1 MTDVQ
6 GNDVFENTQNI
17 GQNAETPAQINNE
30 ESRLTQNETLTKE
43 QLIDQIK
50 DLIDKPVDTV
60 KDTIDTL
67 KQSYYK
73 IRKSEVETLRKAYMA
88 NHPDDNGEGFT
99 VEPDPAEE
107 KLKELLNIF
116 KEKKAAYQ
124 QEQEKIK
131 ENNYLRKIAIIDEIK
146 KFIDDSDNINKYYTQ
161 FQQLQQN
168 FKEITDIPANKVNE
182 VWKTY
187 QATVEQ
193 FYDLLKINKELRDYD
208 FKKNLDQKI
217 ALCESAEA
225 LAAEEDVL
233 SAFRTLQQLHN
244 EWRETGPVAKELRE
258 ELWTRFKNA
267 SSVINKRHQ
276 QYFESQKEN
285 EKKNEEGKTA
295 LCEKIEAIDMASLKT
310 FAAWDEKTKEIIAM
324 QEEWKTFGFAS
335 RKMNNQLFERFRE
348 SCDKF
353 FKQKAEFF
361 KSAKEEMAKNLEA
374 KRALCEKAESLK
386 DSTDWKNTA
395 DILTA
400 LQKEWKTIGPV
411 SKKYSDQV
419 WKRFISACDY
429 FFEQKAQNS
438 SSRKQEEIQN
448 LALKKEI
455 IEKLAQIPD
464 TIDSETGIKEIKSLI
479 AEWNQ
484 IGHVPYKEKDK
495 IYKEYQEAL
504 DQQFGKFSTN
514 ENRKRLINFSSSVQ
528 KLASGDQSQN
538 KLYRERNKLMK
549 AFERAK
555 NELQTYKNNMGF
567 LTLSSK
573 NAGSLVKE
581 MERKMQKL
589 QEEMD
594 LIAKKIDLI
603 DENL

>member
-6 GNDVFENTQNI
+6 GNDVLENTQNI

-73 IRKSEVETLRKAYMA
+73 LRKAEVEMLRKAYLS

-217 ALCESAEA
+217 
-225 LAAEEDVL
+225 D
-233 SAFRTLQQLHN
+233 R
-244 EWRETGPVAKELRE
+244 K
-258 ELWTRFKNA
+258 
-267 SSVINKRHQ
+267 SV
-276 QYFESQKEN
+276 
-285 EKKNEEGKTA
+285 
-295 LCEKIEAIDMASLKT
+295 
-310 FAAWDEKTKEIIAM
+310 
-324 QEEWKTFGFAS
+324 
-335 RKMNNQLFERFRE
+335 
-348 SCDKF
+348 
-353 FKQKAEFF
+353 
-361 KSAKEEMAKNLEA
+361 
-374 KRALCEKAESLK
+374 
-386 DSTDWKNTA
+386 
-395 DILTA
+395 
-400 LQKEWKTIGPV
+400 V
-411 SKKYSDQV
+411 
-419 WKRFISACDY
+419 
-429 FFEQKAQNS
+429 
-438 SSRKQEEIQN
+438 
-448 LALKKEI
+448 
-455 IEKLAQIPD
+455 
-464 TIDSETGIKEIKSLI
+464 
-479 AEWNQ
+479 
-484 IGHVPYKEKDK
+484 
-495 IYKEYQEAL
+495 
-504 DQQFGKFSTN
+504 
-514 ENRKRLINFSSSVQ
+514 
-528 KLASGDQSQN
+528 
-538 KLYRERNKLMK
+538 
-549 AFERAK
+549 
-555 NELQTYKNNMGF
+555 
-567 LTLSSK
+567 
-573 NAGSLVKE
+573 
-581 MERKMQKL
+581 
-589 QEEMD
+589 
-594 LIAKKIDLI
+594 
-603 DENL
+603 

>member
-295 LCEKIEAIDMASLKT
+295 LCEKIEAIDTTLLKT

-353 FKQKAEFF
+353 FKQKTEFF

>member
-17 GQNAETPAQINNE
+17 GQNAETPAQNNNE

>member
-353 FKQKAEFF
+353 FKQKTEFF

-395 DILTA
+395 EILTA

-429 FFEQKAQNS
+429 FFEQKAQNNS
-438 SSRKQEEIQN
+438 SKKQEEIQN

-455 IEKLAQIPD
+455 IEKLSQIPD
-464 TIDSETGIKEIKSLI
+464 TIDSEAGIKEIKSLI

-504 DQQFGKFSTN
+504 DQQFGKFSTH
-514 ENRKRLINFSSSVQ
+514 ENKKRLINYSSSVQ
-528 KLASGDQSQN
+528 KLASGDQAQN